1 MTCTAPPTAA
11 RTTEDSFTLAATGPF
26 TPARTAGAWGLSLQC
41 GPPAPAT
48 ARREARRVM
57 HAWGADEETVDD
69 ALLVVSELVTNAV
82 QYAEPPVAVSL
93 CFFDDRAILVAVT
106 DGGPR
111 TEDQYDDDRPAD
123 EHGRGTFIVDAVAIG
138 AGDVAGRDGRVS
150 HWAVVGPSAL

>member
-11 RTTEDSFTLAATGPF
+11 RTTDDSFALAATGPA
-26 TPARTAGAWGLSLQC
+26 PVPTADAWRLSLQC

-82 QYAEPPVAVSL
+82 QYAEPPFALSL

-111 TEDQYDDDRPAD
+111 TQDQHDDRPAD
-123 EHGRGTFIVDAVAIG
+123 EHGRGTFIVDAVAI
-138 AGDVAGRDGRVS
+138 AADYVTGRDGQVS

>member
-1 MTCTAPPTAA
+1 MTCTVPPTAV
-11 RTTEDSFTLAATGPF
+11 RTTEDAFTLAAAGSS
-26 TPARTAGAWGLSLQC
+26 TPARGAGAWGLSLQC
-41 GPPAPAT
+41 GPSAPAT

-57 HAWGADEETVDD
+57 HAWGTDEETVDD

-111 TEDQYDDDRPAD
+111 PEDQDDDRPAD
-123 EHGRGTFIVDAVAIG
+123 EHGRGAFIVDAVAVG
-138 AGDVAGRDGRVS
+138 AGDVIRRDGRVS

>member
-1 MTCTAPPTAA
+1 M
-11 RTTEDSFTLAATGPF
+11 
-26 TPARTAGAWGLSLQC
+26 
-41 GPPAPAT
+41 
-48 ARREARRVM
+48 M

-106 DGGPR
+106 VGGR
-111 TEDQYDDDRPAD
+111 TEDQYYDDRPAD
-123 EHGRGTFIVDAVAIG
+123 EHRRGTFIVDAVAVG